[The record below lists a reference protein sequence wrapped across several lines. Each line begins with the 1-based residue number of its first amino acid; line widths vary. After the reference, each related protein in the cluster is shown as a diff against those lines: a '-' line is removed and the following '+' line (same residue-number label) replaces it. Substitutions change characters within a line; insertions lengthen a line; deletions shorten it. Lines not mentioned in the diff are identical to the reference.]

1 MGSGEKGI
9 TMYSIKT
16 GRPIIAATLT
26 LFITVSLFAQTS
38 APAPE
43 ISSRIDG
50 NRGYTR
56 STPIARIDR
65 SAAFAR
71 LDPEA
76 VSSPRP
82 HRQRATVPGQL
93 RKSFPSRVKPATA
106 FGLQSFGTGGG
117 DLNEVEP
124 NDSIAQNVSLPVN
137 VFGRVRLDFDIDFFA
152 FQAIAGQQVVIEAF
166 AARLPGSELV
176 ADLGL
181 FTAAGDPLDSSA
193 GAIDRDPLIRFRPLT
208 DQVLIVGITDADD
221 LGGARF
227 DYILNVSRG
236 VDVAES
242 EPNGSDA
249 QALQSV
255 PATVF
260 GSIANREDVDFF
272 SFEAAAGQTLIVDID
287 SEVLGSSLDAET
299 NLSDPQTGI
308 EYFYSDQTDGD
319 DPRFNIV
326 LPFTGRYVIGVGSF
340 GQNSS
345 GFYRLNLSLV
355 SGEDAPVISGITR
368 ISKKLFE
375 VSGSSLSSSTRA
387 ETNGIQRKTTFVGPG
402 LIRVKAKTRAGTVVT
417 VTNPP
422 DGRRSNPLVV
432 Q

>member
-1 MGSGEKGI
+1 
-9 TMYSIKT
+9 
-16 GRPIIAATLT
+16 
-26 LFITVSLFAQTS
+26 
-38 APAPE
+38 
-43 ISSRIDG
+43 
-50 NRGYTR
+50 
-56 STPIARIDR
+56 
-65 SAAFAR
+65 
-71 LDPEA
+71 
-76 VSSPRP
+76 
-82 HRQRATVPGQL
+82 
-93 RKSFPSRVKPATA
+93 
-106 FGLQSFGTGGG
+106 LQSFGTGGG

>member
-1 MGSGEKGI
+1 M
-9 TMYSIKT
+9 
-16 GRPIIAATLT
+16 
-26 LFITVSLFAQTS
+26 
-38 APAPE
+38 
-43 ISSRIDG
+43 
-50 NRGYTR
+50 
-56 STPIARIDR
+56 DR

-71 LDPEA
+71 VEPMVSIPVPARRRAA
-76 VSSPRP
+76 VRGRMHQPF
-82 HRQRATVPGQL
+82 A
-93 RKSFPSRVKPATA
+93 SRVKAASA

-117 DLNEVEP
+117 DINEVEP
-124 NDSIAQNVSLPVN
+124 NDSTAQNVSVPVN
-137 VFGRVRLDFDIDFFA
+137 VFGRVRVDGDVDFFA
-152 FQAIAGQQVVIEAF
+152 FQALAGQQVVIEAF
-166 AARLPGSELV
+166 AARLPGSLLV

-181 FTAAGDPLDSSA
+181 FTATGDPLESSL

-208 DQVLIVGITDADD
+208 DQILIVGVTDAED

-227 DYILNVSRG
+227 DYILNVTRG

-242 EPNGSDA
+242 EPNGSSA
-249 QALQSV
+249 QALAST

-260 GSIANREDVDFF
+260 GSIANRDDVDFF
-272 SFEAAAGQTLIVDID
+272 SFEAAAGQTLILDID
-287 SEVLGSSLDAET
+287 SEVLGSSLDAEM

-308 EYFYSDQTDGD
+308 EYFYSDQADGD

-326 LPFTGRYVIGVGSF
+326 LPFTGRYVIGVGAF
-340 GQNSS
+340 ARNSS

-355 SGEDAPVISGITR
+355 SGEGAPLITGINR

-375 VSGSSLSSSTRA
+375 VSGSSLTSGTRA

-402 LIRVKAKTRAGTVVT
+402 LIRVKAKTKAGTVVT
-417 VTNPP
+417 VTNSP